1 MGFSEPERTDRTGRD
16 ARVEVCARA
25 RVARV
30 PNGSRV
36 TGEGYVWVNSL
47 CNMRVFR
54 RGNSRR
60 ARASVDVSVATRERE
75 RGMDD
80 ADADSSTPTR
90 ASAIADGA
98 RGAVAGVSSRFVTH
112 PLDTLKAR
120 AQVRGAMS
128 VASGGARE
136 VERAAVVRSSV
147 IRSTVGLYAG
157 FGAVAAFAPVAS
169 GAYFAG
175 YESGRARL
183 GEGALASAATGMWAQ
198 ALAGIVYTPM
208 DVIKERLQTQDVLGA
223 RQRVATYRNWMD
235 AARVI
240 AREEGAR
247 GLFRG
252 YWAQNFVWWPWSAT
266 YFVLYERSRAAFA
279 VSADSDVGGEA
290 AVSPTVSS
298 ACATFAA
305 SAATTLT
312 HPLDLAKTRLQ
323 TMRFESSSLVRV
335 LSDVIRREGIAGVF
349 AGVGAR
355 VAAVAPGS
363 AISFFV
369 YESLKKSGW

>member
-1 MGFSEPERTDRTGRD
+1 
-16 ARVEVCARA
+16 
-25 RVARV
+25 
-30 PNGSRV
+30 
-36 TGEGYVWVNSL
+36 
-47 CNMRVFR
+47 
-54 RGNSRR
+54 
-60 ARASVDVSVATRERE
+60 
-75 RGMDD
+75 MDD
-80 ADADSSTPTR
+80 DGGRSVSSSS
-90 ASAIADGA
+90 SAMADGA
-98 RGAVAGVSSRFVTH
+98 RGALAGVSSRFVTH

-120 AQVRGAMS
+120 AQVRGATTSSNAMM
-128 VASGGARE
+128 G
-136 VERAAVVRSSV
+136 VRSTSG
-147 IRSTVGLYAG
+147 IGSFGRLYAG

-169 GAYFAG
+169 GAYFVG

-198 ALAGIVYTPM
+198 ALAGVVYTPM

-266 YFVLYERSRAAFA
+266 YFVLYERSRGVFAA
-279 VSADSDVGGEA
+279 VSGDSDDDEAA
-290 AVSPTVSS
+290 AVSPTASS

-323 TMRFESSSLVRV
+323 TMRFESSSLVHV
-335 LSDVIRREGIAGVF
+335 LSDVIRREGFKGVF

>member
-1 MGFSEPERTDRTGRD
+1 M
-16 ARVEVCARA
+16 
-25 RVARV
+25 
-30 PNGSRV
+30 
-36 TGEGYVWVNSL
+36 
-47 CNMRVFR
+47 
-54 RGNSRR
+54 
-60 ARASVDVSVATRERE
+60 
-75 RGMDD
+75 
-80 ADADSSTPTR
+80 
-90 ASAIADGA
+90 ADGA
-98 RGAVAGVSSRFVTH
+98 RGALAGVSSRCVTH

-120 AQVRGAMS
+120 AQVRGATTRSDAM
-128 VASGGARE
+128 AG
-136 VERAAVVRSSV
+136 VRSTIGIGSFG
-147 IRSTVGLYAG
+147 RRLYAG

-169 GAYFAG
+169 GAYFVG

-183 GEGALASAATGMWAQ
+183 GESALASAATGMWAQ
-198 ALAGIVYTPM
+198 ALAGVVYTPM

-266 YFVLYERSRAAFA
+266 YFVLYERSRGAFA
-279 VSADSDVGGEA
+279 AVSGDSDDDD
-290 AVSPTVSS
+290 AVSPTASS

-323 TMRFESSSLVRV
+323 TMRFESSSLVHV
-335 LSDVIRREGIAGVF
+335 LSDVIRREGFKGVF

>member
-1 MGFSEPERTDRTGRD
+1 MDGD
-16 ARVEVCARA
+16 
-25 RVARV
+25 
-30 PNGSRV
+30 GSD
-36 TGEGYVWVNSL
+36 
-47 CNMRVFR
+47 F
-54 RGNSRR
+54 
-60 ARASVDVSVATRERE
+60 AS
-75 RGMDD
+75 
-80 ADADSSTPTR
+80 SS
-90 ASAIADGA
+90 SAIADGA
-98 RGAVAGVSSRFVTH
+98 RGALAGVSSRFVTH

-120 AQVRGAMS
+120 AQVRGATVVGG
-128 VASGGARE
+128 VASHGA
-136 VERAAVVRSSV
+136 VAARSTV
-147 IRSTVGLYAG
+147 IRSIGGLYAG

-169 GAYFAG
+169 GAYFVG

-198 ALAGIVYTPM
+198 ALAGVVYTPM

-266 YFVLYERSRAAFA
+266 YFVLYERSRVAFAA
-279 VSADSDVGGEA
+279 VSADSDDDET
-290 AVSPTVSS
+290 AVSPMASS

-323 TMRFESSSLVRV
+323 TMRVESSSLVHV
-335 LSDVIRREGIAGVF
+335 LSDVIRREGFKGVF
-349 AGVGAR
+349 AGVSAR

>member
-1 MGFSEPERTDRTGRD
+1 
-16 ARVEVCARA
+16 
-25 RVARV
+25 
-30 PNGSRV
+30 
-36 TGEGYVWVNSL
+36 
-47 CNMRVFR
+47 
-54 RGNSRR
+54 
-60 ARASVDVSVATRERE
+60 
-75 RGMDD
+75 MDD
-80 ADADSSTPTR
+80 DGGRSVSSSS
-90 ASAIADGA
+90 SAMADGP
-98 RGAVAGVSSRFVTH
+98 RGALAGVSSRFVTH

-120 AQVRGAMS
+120 AQVRGATTSSNAMM
-128 VASGGARE
+128 G
-136 VERAAVVRSSV
+136 VRSTSG
-147 IRSTVGLYAG
+147 IGSFGRLYAG

-169 GAYFAG
+169 GAYFVG

-198 ALAGIVYTPM
+198 ALAGVVYTPM

-266 YFVLYERSRAAFA
+266 YFVLYERSRGAFA
-279 VSADSDVGGEA
+279 AVSGDSDDDEAA
-290 AVSPTVSS
+290 AVSPTASS

-323 TMRFESSSLVRV
+323 TMRFESSSLVHV
-335 LSDVIRREGIAGVF
+335 LSDVIRREGFKGVF

>member
-1 MGFSEPERTDRTGRD
+1 
-16 ARVEVCARA
+16 
-25 RVARV
+25 
-30 PNGSRV
+30 
-36 TGEGYVWVNSL
+36 
-47 CNMRVFR
+47 
-54 RGNSRR
+54 
-60 ARASVDVSVATRERE
+60 
-75 RGMDD
+75 MDD
-80 ADADSSTPTR
+80 DGGRSVSSSS
-90 ASAIADGA
+90 SAMADGA
-98 RGAVAGVSSRFVTH
+98 RGALAGVSSRFVTH

-120 AQVRGAMS
+120 AQVRGATTSSNAMM
-128 VASGGARE
+128 G
-136 VERAAVVRSSV
+136 VRSTSG
-147 IRSTVGLYAG
+147 IGSFGRLYAG

-169 GAYFAG
+169 GAYFVG

-198 ALAGIVYTPM
+198 ALAGVVYTPM

-266 YFVLYERSRAAFA
+266 YFVLYERSRGAFA
-279 VSADSDVGGEA
+279 AVSGDSDDDEAA
-290 AVSPTVSS
+290 AVSPTASS

-323 TMRFESSSLVRV
+323 TMRFESSSLVHV
-335 LSDVIRREGIAGVF
+335 LSDVIRREGFKGVF